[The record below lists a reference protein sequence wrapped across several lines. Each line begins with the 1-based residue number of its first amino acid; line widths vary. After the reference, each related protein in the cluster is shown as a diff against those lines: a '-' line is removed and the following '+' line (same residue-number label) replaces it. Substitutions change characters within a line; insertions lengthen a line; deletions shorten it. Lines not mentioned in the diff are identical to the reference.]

1 MTLLDPR
8 PSARSELRE
17 MPFVWVVHAGYNQL
31 IIFRRRSA
39 DVGSWAW
46 AVGRANW
53 RHLRQVVHNPHS
65 SRRRSCDSV
74 VDSCMPGVTLSVLS
88 GDVAVMLQSI
98 MHNTTY
104 RKCFAAQPHLLQ
116 WVFVSVMLMLVQLF
130 HQWLAS
136 AENTVVNRFWNSLI
150 WILTASGCFRLCII
164 SLFILWKDTMI
175 SEVNFVCAIFGYII
189 TMLMHNNNNNL

>member
-1 MTLLDPR
+1 MTLLDPP

-116 WVFVSVMLMLVQLF
+116 WVFVSVVLMYSCFINGWHQLKTPWWTDFGILVSEFWQRVVVSGCVSFPCLF
-130 HQWLAS
+130 YGKIQWL
-136 AENTVVNRFWNSLI
+136 VRLI
-150 WILTASGCFRLCII
+150 R
-164 SLFILWKDTMI
+164 
-175 SEVNFVCAIFGYII
+175 
-189 TMLMHNNNNNL
+189 